1 MTNERQ
7 DIINLDEVMEKEI
20 QERIKKLKEEA
31 ERQEENDI
39 RDYDAQVQAGLIDPE
54 KLKKYAE
61 IMDRGIESERKEPP
75 PRNAE
80 AQEAALR
87 EAQEVMLNDETF
99 AWFSPS
105 TPCQP
110 NAVIDGETWS
120 NTWESNNPMFSG
132 GTDAFDKY
140 NLAQKQLNF
149 KLVAWEG
156 YVFSPLLAQA
166 WGGGYQ
172 RFKIPGKVIPYGK
185 IEVTPYINIHGMAR
199 VAGWLSSNFYPGC
212 GASAKIE
219 VETRMGQAV
228 QGYPYPWIKTISQW
242 TTPYT
247 LWKEQSPPVKGMS
260 GWQNINITK
269 FVDQAKVVGDVDAG
283 LDVYIDVLV
292 SLYCDTRGWG
302 ISSFYFE
309 DNYDFI
315 KIEKVCM
322 KTLQKYMYMIKTP
335 DWWWRGWDIPH
346 IPDWILKD
354 LKEKE

>member
-7 DIINLDEVMEKEI
+7 DIINLDELMEEEI
-20 QERIKKLKEEA
+20 QEQIKKLKEDA
-31 ERQEENDI
+31 LRQEKNDI

-54 KLKKYAE
+54 KYKKYAE
-61 IMDRGIESERKEPP
+61 IMDRDIESERKEPP
-75 PRNAE
+75 PRNE
-80 AQEAALR
+80 EVQKTALR
-87 EAQEVMLNDETF
+87 EAEEVMLNDATF

-110 NAVIDGETWS
+110 NAVIEGETWS
-120 NTWESNNPMFSG
+120 DTWQSDDPMFSG
-132 GTDAFDKY
+132 GTEASAKY
-140 NLAQKQLNF
+140 NQAQKQLNF

-185 IEVTPYINIHGMAR
+185 IEVAPYINIHGMAR
-199 VAGWLSSNFYPGC
+199 VAGWLSSNFHPGC

-219 VETRMGQAV
+219 IKTRMCQAGQ
-228 QGYPYPWIKTISQW
+228 GIPYPWIKTITQW

-247 LWKEQSPPVKGMS
+247 LWKDQSPPVNKMS
-260 GWQNINITK
+260 GWQDIDITK
-269 FVDQAKVVGDVDAG
+269 LVEQAKVVGDVDAG

-292 SLYCDTRGWG
+292 SLHCNTRGWG
-302 ISSFYFE
+302 ISSFHFE
-309 DNYDFI
+309 QNYDFI

-322 KTLQKYMYMIKTP
+322 KTLHQYMYMIETP
-335 DWWWRGWDIPH
+335 QQGSRWWDIPH
-346 IPDWILKD
+346 IPPWMLKD
-354 LKEKE
+354 LKKKE